1 MKILH
6 INSADKTG
14 GAAIAA
20 FRHSQALNSA
30 GIESAMLVVNKSSND
45 PMVLRPEHSGKFTSV
60 KSHISAFLH
69 SKYISRYSPYATWS
83 YPLTGFDLSKEKC
96 VREADVIFLHW
107 VPVLTIRQIEAIL
120 RLGKPTY
127 WFLHDMWP
135 FTGGC
140 HYSFDCT
147 KYLYSCS
154 DCNLLKNKKGLF
166 KKDIA
171 RKLFLKK
178 TKHILPYKNL
188 EVLAPRR
195 LAMDDGS
202 AGMSDCILQ
211 IGTANTIETYP
222 EAIQPKI
229 RLIHQSSNLLSN
241 DFRRTGFKKTK
252 FLWLGSSGS
261 ILKGVDLVIEAFL
274 RHPELEI
281 DIVGPVENEVKA
293 VYAKQLHNAS
303 NIRFHGYVDVNSHR
317 FMNIVSD
324 TAFLIYPSVT
334 EGFPGAVI
342 AGMKLGLVPLVSK
355 IAAPECIESFG
366 YQLND
371 ISLHSIEQALQ
382 WSQNLSEN
390 QIKERSDAVV
400 QYSTLF
406 SIERFGQEFNRFLD
420 DICRTAAS
428 N

>member
-69 SKYISRYSPYATWS
+69 SKYMSLYSPYATWS

-147 KYLYSCS
+147 KYLDSCS

-188 EVLAPRR
+188 EVLAPSQWLADCAAASTIFKNHRVRVCRNVIDTDVFKPLSKELCRKALNLPQGKKLLLFGADDVSSPYKGWNYLRGALDSMKEENVECVVFGNKSLNDDALQSDIKIHYVGR
-195 LAMDDGS
+195 LSDEYSLALLYNACDYFVTSSIADNFPNVILEAMACGLICVGFNIGGIPEMIQDGV
-202 AGMSDCILQ
+202 
-211 IGTANTIETYP
+211 
-222 EAIQPKI
+222 
-229 RLIHQSSNLLSN
+229 
-241 DFRRTGFKKTK
+241 TGFISNEISVEG
-252 FLWLGSSGS
+252 LGAAIHRAMIHENLS
-261 ILKGVDLVIEAFL
+261 AFADNA
-274 RHPELEI
+274 RKWVLE
-281 DIVGPVENEVKA
+281 
-293 VYAKQLHNAS
+293 NAS
-303 NIRFHGYVDVNSHR
+303 FR
-317 FMNIVSD
+317 
-324 TAFLIYPSVT
+324 
-334 EGFPGAVI
+334 I
-342 AGMKLGLVPLVSK
+342 AEK
-355 IAAPECIESFG
+355 
-366 YQLND
+366 Q
-371 ISLHSIEQALQ
+371 IS
-382 WSQNLSEN
+382 
-390 QIKERSDAVV
+390 QIINA
-400 QYSTLF
+400 
-406 SIERFGQEFNRFLD
+406 
-420 DICRTAAS
+420 
-428 N
+428 